1 MLRRWGRQTPPGNQV
16 KQTMPTSITNRSDFT
31 QTLIIHAALRLAV
44 KQKLFASQPGVRKT
58 ADKLLTA
65 LESDRTVYGRQLKML
80 VMMQRGATIE
90 EMRRKIRCSR
100 RTVFRYLNQL
110 EDAGV
115 EISLQGQQYRVSGA
129 LLKSLLK

>member
-1 MLRRWGRQTPPGNQV
+1 
-16 KQTMPTSITNRSDFT
+16 MPTSITNRSDFT

>member
-1 MLRRWGRQTPPGNQV
+1 
-16 KQTMPTSITNRSDFT
+16 MPTSITNRSDFT

-65 LESDRTVYGRQLKML
+65 LESDRTVYGRQLRML
-80 VMMQRGATIE
+80 AMMQHGATIE
-90 EMRRKIRCSR
+90 AMRRKIRCSR

-110 EDAGV
+110 ESAGV
-115 EISLQGQQYRVSGA
+115 EISLQGQQYRVSGT